1 MSPYLVPN
9 SLVNMTAGLVSIKYN
24 FQGPNHAVSTACATG
39 AHSIGDAF
47 RLISLG
53 DADVMVCGASDACI
67 VPIVVAGFCRV
78 KALATRFNDDPAKAS
93 RPFDDERAGFVIGEG
108 AAVLVLESLE
118 HATARGADVYAELR
132 GYGLTA
138 DAHHITQPA
147 ADGRGA
153 VRAMRAALSQ
163 AGVTPDEVGYV
174 NAHATSTP
182 QGDII
187 ELQSIEKVFG
197 ESERDAPLMVSSTKG
212 AMGHLLGAAGA
223 AEAAFTVLALKN
235 GRAPPTLNLDTHE
248 AQSRLDLVPR
258 YPKDVALTAALTNSF
273 GFGGT
278 NASLCFTLYT
288 N

>member
-1 MSPYLVPN
+1 
-9 SLVNMTAGLVSIKYN
+9 MTAGLVSIKYN
-24 FQGPNHAVSTACATG
+24 LQGPNHAASTACATG

-47 RLISLG
+47 RLVSLG
-53 DADVMVCGASDACI
+53 DADAMVCGAADACI

-78 KALATRFNDDPAKAS
+78 KALATGFNDDPTSAS
-93 RPFDDERAGFVIGEG
+93 RPFDGKREGFVIGEG

-118 HATARGADVYAELR
+118 HATARGADIYAEVR

-153 VRAMRAALSQ
+153 VRAMKAALAQ
-163 AGVTPDEVGYV
+163 AGVAPEEVGYV

-182 QGDII
+182 QGDTL
-187 ELQSIEKVFG
+187 ELKSIGKVFG
-197 ESERDAPLMVSSTKG
+197 EQKAREVPLMVSSTKG

-223 AEAAFTVLALKN
+223 AEAAFTILALKK
-235 GRAPPTLNLDTHE
+235 GRAPPTLNLETQEEGGD
-248 AQSRLDLVPR
+248 LDLVPLV
-258 YPKDVALTAALTNSF
+258 PKDAVLTAALSNSF

-278 NASLCFTLYT
+278 NASLCFTRFGE
-288 N
+288 